1 MSALAEDSLDL
12 PSRGRKLARAGFV
25 LAVLLL
31 VAGAAWWLSQLSSSA
46 SGPKRQ
52 VARIALLPDKPP
64 PPPPPKEEKRPEP
77 KPDEQRM
84 EQRETRPIDDPRP
97 VNEPIKMEGAAGDGP
112 SAFQS
117 GSVSSEYQG
126 GTPVTGATGGSGA
139 DRAQERFYA
148 NTARQLLR
156 DAIEQHLRADASQL
170 AAVFSVWLAS
180 DGSIERFELRPSG
193 DERQDNALRAALDET
208 SRTLKLPA
216 PPAMAQPMRFRL
228 TVRPLG

>member
-1 MSALAEDSLDL
+1 MSALAEDSLDA
-12 PSRGRKLARAGFV
+12 PSRARKLARAGFV

-64 PPPPPKEEKRPEP
+64 PPPPKEEKRPEP
-77 KPDEQRM
+77 KPEEQRLQQ
-84 EQRETRPIDDPRP
+84 QREARSIDDPKP

-126 GTPVTGATGGSGA
+126 GTPVTGAAGGSGT

-156 DAIEQHLRADASQL
+156 DAIEQHLRSDAAQL
-170 AAVFSVWLAS
+170 AAVFSVWLDS
-180 DGSIERFELRPSG
+180 DGTIQRFELRPTG
-193 DERQDNALRAALDET
+193 DERQDGALRAALAET

-216 PPAMAQPMRFRL
+216 PPAITQPMRFRL